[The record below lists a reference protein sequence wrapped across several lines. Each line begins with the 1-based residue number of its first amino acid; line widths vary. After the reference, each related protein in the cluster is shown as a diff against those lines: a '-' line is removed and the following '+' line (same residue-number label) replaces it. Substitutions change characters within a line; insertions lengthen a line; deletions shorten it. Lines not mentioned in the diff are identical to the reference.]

1 MKIELTNEQV
11 ENICSALETICGMQN
26 YTYVFD
32 DEEHRDH
39 CAALDDFNNAVEKA
53 KEQNMGTASPRSE
66 R

>member
-1 MKIELTNEQV
+1 MKIELTDEQI

-39 CAALDDFNNAVEKA
+39 CATLDDFNTAVEKA
-53 KEQNMGTASPRSE
+53 NEQK
-66 R
+66 